1 MIITKHFVLLHFART
16 GGVFFRRMCREH
28 LPPDWELRELP
39 ETHAY
44 YSQIPE
50 ECAEL
55 PAICFIRNPWDWYV
69 SWYEFTMQ
77 LMDRTGGPQRPIR
90 PTNPWITVFGAGSHD
105 FGQTVRICCNR
116 DEGNRYWELAMREW
130 DCDLY
135 SAWFWL
141 MTGHVPSPPP
151 AESRLASQFPDRGR
165 PVETGR
171 YESFREDF
179 TAFVE
184 RNEIPAPQK
193 FMDAIRNEPP
203 RHASVR
209 RPYREYYDDELR
221 DLVGA
226 KARALIDQY
235 GYEF

>member
-1 MIITKHFVLLHFART
+1 MLITKHFVLLHYPRT
-16 GGVFFRRMCREH
+16 GGVFFRRMCQQH
-28 LPPDWELRELP
+28 LPPEWELRELP
-39 ETHAY
+39 EPHAY
-44 YSQIPE
+44 YSAIPPE
-50 ECAEL
+50 SAAL
-55 PAICFIRNPWDWYV
+55 PVFCLIRNPWDWYV
-69 SWYEFTMQ
+69 SWYEFTID
-77 LMDRTGGPQRPIR
+77 LMARRPPKGPIR
-90 PTNPWITVFGAGSHD
+90 PTNPWNTVFGAGSHD
-105 FGQTVRICCNR
+105 FRQTAIVCCTR
-116 DEGNRYWELAMREW
+116 DEGNRYWEIAMRHW
-130 DCDLY
+130 DCDLF

-151 AESRLASQFPDRGR
+151 ADSPLASQFPPRAR

-184 RNEIPAPQK
+184 RNEIPAPPG
-193 FMDAIRNEPP
+193 FMDALRNEPP

-221 DLVGA
+221 ELVGS
-226 KARALIDQY
+226 KARRLIEQY